1 MLRTQRHRN
10 HRSGQRPAHD
20 FQIGIILRSSETLPR
35 SGALTTESKADYA
48 YDPATGR
55 LASVA
60 DASSSFA
67 YGYVD
72 HSQNL
77 LQSITG
83 PVHTVTNTFEANRDA
98 LLTKANRRNSDAS
111 DISSIGY
118 TVNAIGQRTHATRT
132 GAATNSTD
140 WGYDSLGQ
148 VVQADD
154 SENTSDRAYQY
165 DTIGNRQK
173 TVNGL
178 LGALPTA
185 PN

>member
-1 MLRTQRHRN
+1 
-10 HRSGQRPAHD
+10 
-20 FQIGIILRSSETLPR
+20 
-35 SGALTTESKADYA
+35 
-48 YDPATGR
+48 
-55 LASVA
+55 
-60 DASSSFA
+60 
-67 YGYVD
+67 
-72 HSQNL
+72 
-77 LQSITG
+77 
-83 PVHTVTNTFEANRDA
+83 VTNTFEANRDA

-165 DTIGNRQK
+165 DTIAAHFAYDPFGN
-173 TVNGL
+173 TVVNSGVGSQFPYRFSTKPLDSETGL
-178 LGALPTA
+178 
-185 PN
+185 